1 MRKAKV
7 VHLLTRKAAKR
18 SLKRGF
24 ARCRETAPVRCRRVH
39 VARPSSARE
48 ILDFLGI
55 SASEVR
61 AALKAID
68 A

>member
-1 MRKAKV
+1 MRKTNV
-7 VHLLTRKAAKR
+7 VHHLTKKAAKR

-24 ARCRETAPVRCRRVH
+24 AQCQGTAFVRHRRVH

-48 ILDFLGI
+48 ILDSLGI
-55 SASEVR
+55 SPSEIR
-61 AALKAID
+61 AALKAIG

>member
-1 MRKAKV
+1 MRKANV
-7 VHLLTRKAAKR
+7 VHLLTRKTAKR
-18 SLKRGF
+18 SLKGSF

-48 ILDFLGI
+48 ILNSLGI
-55 SASEVR
+55 SAAEVR